1 VTVMN
6 GLRWIAARTT
16 RIMRKP
22 RVRSSLM
29 AVVAAIFFGQA
40 YLVRE
45 LFAAEVFFVL
55 AFLGVT
61 AVVGAVYLIG
71 SVTLSWWAQGK
82 PDVEEV
88 HADLSEGSI
97 DS

>member
-22 RVRSSLM
+22 RVHSSLM

>member
-1 VTVMN
+1 MTVTN
-6 GLRWIAARTT
+6 GLRCIVARTT

-22 RVRSSLM
+22 RARLSLM

-55 AFLGVT
+55 TFLGVT
-61 AVVGAVYLIG
+61 VVVGAVYLIG
-71 SVTLSWWAQGK
+71 SVTMSWWAQGK
-82 PDVEEV
+82 CKPDTGR
-88 HADLSEGSI
+88 SSR
-97 DS
+97 

>member
-22 RVRSSLM
+22 PVRLGLM
-29 AVVAAIFFGQA
+29 AVVAAIFFDQA

-45 LFAAEVFFVL
+45 LFVAEVFFVL

-61 AVVGAVYLIG
+61 VVVGAVYLIG
-71 SVTLSWWAQGK
+71 SVTLSWCRANRMWK
-82 PDVEEV
+82 KFT
-88 HADLSEGSI
+88 LT
-97 DS
+97 

>member
-1 VTVMN
+1 VKRS
-6 GLRWIAARTT
+6 RWIAARTT

-22 RVRSSLM
+22 GARLSM
-29 AVVAAIFFGQA
+29 KAVVAAIFFGQA

-61 AVVGAVYLIG
+61 VVVGAVYLIG
-71 SVTLSWWAQGK
+71 
-82 PDVEEV
+82 
-88 HADLSEGSI
+88 
-97 DS
+97 

>member
-1 VTVMN
+1 MRTP
-6 GLRWIAARTT
+6 RARL
-16 RIMRKP
+16 
-22 RVRSSLM
+22 SLM
-29 AVVAAIFFGQA
+29 AVVAAIFFGQT
-40 YLVRE
+40 YLARITRRGS
-45 LFAAEVFFVL
+45 VFVF

-61 AVVGAVYLIG
+61 VTLGAVYLIG
-71 SVTLSWWAQGK
+71 SVTTSWWAQDK